1 MRKTEKQAVV
11 SGKRRVAVKVYIHR
25 SERKQA
31 TAKAAERG
39 ESRSKMIAELL
50 FANAGVIPL
59 LGIDQKGRIVEFRK
73 RRTG

>member
-1 MRKTEKQAVV
+1 MRKAAKQETTP
-11 SGKRRVAVKVYIHR
+11 GKRRVAVKVYIHR

-31 TAKAAERG
+31 TAKAVERG

-59 LGIDQKGRIVEFRK
+59 LGVDRRGRVVEFRK